1 MASKSSFFS
10 KILSFFLVLI
20 IIGGVGFLGYKL
32 IANKDMNMTM
42 NMGAQSDKSSSSQ
55 DQMNM
60 GGDSTSQEKMDM
72 SGSNTNEKSIPQYV
86 TNQVNVIL
94 QNKEQLDKNIK
105 ILNDTLEIMTLD
117 PYGVDTKSQNQN
129 NANTISGQANNNNN
143 TNNNSDKSATNT
155 QGNVV
160 QGNIT
165 TYDPNKM
172 EQLNNGIY
180 KISLGMQLLSQL
192 KDNIELQMEQASI
205 NYENAS
211 QYYQNQY
218 YMTVQNKSKL
228 IEALTYVNEASTL
241 LNTNPYVSKDG
252 TVVYDKERMTQ
263 IHKSVYKFAEAVGGF
278 NKLNDDFTKQSV
290 SLGNLAQSSQNSQS
304 SMNMPQMNQ
313 SSNSIFGN
321 VNIATVAN
329 ILLITF
335 IVIFIVSIF
344 GFIARLLKP
353 KEAKQSNN

>member
-32 IANKDMNMTM
+32 IANKNMSMSM
-42 NMGAQSDKSSSSQ
+42 NMGSQSDQSSSSQ

-60 GGDSTSQEKMDM
+60 GSDSSSQDKMNM
-72 SGSNTNEKSIPQYV
+72 SGSDTNEKAIPQYV

-94 QNKEQLDKNIK
+94 QDKEQLDKNIK

-117 PYGVDTKSQNQN
+117 PYSVDTKVQTTTN
-129 NANTISGQANNNNN
+129 NTNTNNTTSGQANNNNN
-143 TNNNSDKSATNT
+143 TNNSTDKSVTNT
-155 QGNVV
+155 QGNTV
-160 QGNIT
+160 QGNTT

-180 KISLGMQLLSQL
+180 KVSLGMQLLNQL

-205 NYENAS
+205 NYQNAP

-228 IEALTYVNEASTL
+228 MEALTYVNEASTL

-278 NKLNDDFTKQSV
+278 NKLNDDFTKQTV
-290 SLGNLAQSSQNSQS
+290 SLGSLAQSSQNSQS

-321 VNIATVAN
+321 INIATVAN

-335 IVIFIVSIF
+335 IFIFIISIF

-353 KEAKQSNN
+353 KEAK